1 MADDEVDEA
10 DNDDIDEKKQ
20 IVWTAEDSQKTLK
33 SVYTGMKW
41 LWNSFMEANFVF
53 SLIAMMVSI
62 I

>member
-20 IVWTAEDSQKTLK
+20 IVWTAEDSQKILK
-33 SVYTGMKW
+33 SVYAGMKW